1 MDWADFPTEPKAQD
15 KTLESAVLK
24 IGRIALSGHGK
35 GYVYNA
41 GAVRKV
47 LRDIQRET
55 AEECRKLAAGHKAS
69 EVSYPQELRSQFTAE
84 ELDTMVDLAEHLFN
98 QATEEV
104 AEAITQ
110 RFNLEAGNGAGTV
123 EAD

>member
-1 MDWADFPTEPKAQD
+1 MNDWADFPTELKSQD

-55 AEECRKLAAGHKAS
+55 ALECAIIAAQHYNHVSGVHAIRK
-69 EVSYPQELRSQFTAE
+69 
-84 ELDTMVDLAEHLFN
+84 
-98 QATEEV
+98 
-104 AEAITQ
+104 
-110 RFNLEAGNGAGTV
+110 RFNLE
-123 EAD
+123 D